1 MTLKHLLVATTVAS
15 LGSASTAFATSD
27 ELYADF
33 PVTLNGYSGNAETS
47 VAYTGQMARHVLHN
61 SLKQLAGS
69 GNGDNAD
76 DLLEQMLAYYE
87 GGESLAVIDPASES
101 GFPVT
106 QSSVDAISSGKNL
119 AGKAYGGTVTG
130 WPGQMTGAEVL
141 RFMIEKAAETEGG
154 YDPVN
159 GYNYA
164 QLISKFAMGAVFYNQ
179 AVDNY
184 LDERIEGDVKPNDE
198 PYGEGDHYTG
208 KEHVWDEGFGYFGAP
223 AHALTLD
230 PATAYSIAKMDP
242 SVFGDADYNGDG
254 EVDLVTEMTYAHAYY
269 AANADKGG
277 RSNYLHTITQAFID
291 GRQLIADADGKA
303 LSDDELD
310 QLQDYAD
317 TIKSN
322 WERVIAE
329 AAFKYAG
336 SVYSDAM
343 ALHEAVEEGESVVDL
358 MPTYVKHWGELKG
371 FAMSLQVGGKDLG
384 RVGVQLD
391 RLIGFG
397 PVLLGST
404 QVTGIDSDGDYIQS
418 ESITLKEYAMNMLEV
433 QKLLSQNFHLVARS
447 NDRLGNLQAL
457 SEQLEA
463 GTHGEND

>member
-1 MTLKHLLVATTVAS
+1 MKLKQLLVATTVAS
-15 LGSASTAFATSD
+15 LGSFSTAFAATG
-27 ELYADF
+27 EVYANF
-33 PVTLNGYSGNAETS
+33 PVTLKGYSGDAETS
-47 VAYTGQMARHVLHN
+47 VSYNGQMARHVLHT
-61 SLKQLAGS
+61 SLKKLAGS
-69 GNGDNAD
+69 GSGDNAD
-76 DLLEQMLAYYE
+76 ALLERMLAYFE
-87 GGESLAVIDPASES
+87 GGESLDIIAPASKS
-101 GFPVT
+101 GFAIK
-106 QSSVDAISSGKNL
+106 QSQVDEISSTNL
-119 AGKAYGGTVTG
+119 AGKAYGGAVTG

-159 GYNYA
+159 GYDYA
-164 QLISKFAMGAVFYNQ
+164 QLISKFTMGAVFYHQ

-184 LDERIEGDVKPNDE
+184 LDERIEGDVKPNNE
-198 PYGEGDHYTG
+198 PYKEGARYTG

-230 PATAYSIAKMDP
+230 ANTAYAIAKQDP
-242 SVFGDADYNGDG
+242 KVFDAADYNDDG
-254 EVDLVTEMTYAHAYY
+254 VVDLVTEMTYAHAYY
-269 AANADKGG
+269 AANADKSGQ
-277 RSNYLHTITQAFID
+277 SNYLHTIMQAFID
-291 GRQLIADADGKA
+291 GRQLIADADGEK

-310 QLQDYAD
+310 QLADYAD
-317 TIKSN
+317 VIKSN

-343 ALHEAVEEGESVVDL
+343 ALHEAVENGESVVDL

-371 FAMSLQVGGKDLG
+371 FAMSLQTGGKDLG
-384 RVGVQLD
+384 SVGVQLD

-404 QVTGIDSDGDYIQS
+404 QVTGIDGDGDYIQS
-418 ESITLKEYAMNMLEV
+418 ESVTLKEYALNMLEV

-447 NDRLGNLQAL
+447 NDRLGNLESL
-457 SEQLEA
+457 SEQLES
-463 GTHGEND
+463 GGNIEND

>member
-1 MTLKHLLVATTVAS
+1 MKLKHLIVATAVAS
-15 LGSASTAFATSD
+15 FGSVSAASGD
-27 ELYADF
+27 LYADF
-33 PVTLNGYSGNAETS
+33 PVTLKGYDGDATTS

-61 SLKQLAGS
+61 SLKKLAGS
-69 GNGDNAD
+69 GTGDNAD
-76 DLLEQMLAYYE
+76 ELLEQMLAYFE
-87 GGESLAVIDPASES
+87 GADSLDIIDPASKS
-101 GFPVT
+101 GFAIK
-106 QSSVDAISSGKNL
+106 QSTVEAISTGKNL
-119 AGKAYGGTVTG
+119 SGKAYGGYVTG

-198 PYGEGDHYTG
+198 PYKDGAYYTG

-230 PATAYSIAKMDP
+230 PATAYSIAKQDP
-242 SVFGDADYNGDG
+242 DVFDEADYNGDG

-277 RSNYLHTITQAFID
+277 QSNYLPTIMQAFID
-291 GRQLIADADGKA
+291 GRQLIADADGEK

-343 ALHEAVEEGESVVDL
+343 ALHEAVEEGNSVKDL
-358 MPTYVKHWGELKG
+358 MPAYVKHWGELKG
-371 FAMSLQVGGKDLG
+371 FAMSLQTGGKDLG
-384 RVGVQLD
+384 SVGVQLD

-404 QVTGIDSDGDYIQS
+404 QVTGIDGDGDYIQS

-433 QKLLSQNFHLVARS
+433 QTLLAQNFHLVARN
-447 NDRLGNLQAL
+447 NDRLGNLEAL
-457 SEQLEA
+457 SEQLES
-463 GTHGEND
+463 GGNVEND